1 MYVRRSVLSTN
12 VLLQVEEE
20 FIAVLR
26 EKVPKLM
33 QTETENMD
41 TDNGGL
47 GTIRCAKYNTFKL
60 FQDIDHSEGLEETEE
75 LSQMSEGNSQSQ
87 TSLSRSR
94 SVSQARDF
102 LLYFDS
108 CS

>member
-47 GTIRCAKYNTFKL
+47 GTIRLAKYNTV
-60 FQDIDHSEGLEETEE
+60 
-75 LSQMSEGNSQSQ
+75 N
-87 TSLSRSR
+87 
-94 SVSQARDF
+94 
-102 LLYFDS
+102 LLPRH
-108 CS
+108 

>member
-1 MYVRRSVLSTN
+1 MSVLSTN

-41 TDNGGL
+41 NDNGGL
-47 GTIRCAKYNTFKL
+47 GTIRCANINTFNL
-60 FQDIDHSEGLEETEE
+60 FQYIVSSEGLEETEE

-94 SVSQARDF
+94 SVSQARISYCILIF
-102 LLYFDS
+102 VHNKIF
-108 CS
+108 

>member
-47 GTIRCAKYNTFKL
+47 GTIRLAK
-60 FQDIDHSEGLEETEE
+60 H
-75 LSQMSEGNSQSQ
+75 
-87 TSLSRSR
+87 
-94 SVSQARDF
+94 
-102 LLYFDS
+102 
-108 CS
+108 